1 MITLIIC
8 TRNRAGPLNSAL
20 QAIVNIDKPRHMEWD
35 MIIVDNGSTDDTQNI
50 INKYSNLLPIKSI
63 YENSAGLSNARN
75 RGVTEAQGDY
85 IVWTDDDTVPDQGW
99 LLAYENAFICH
110 PEAILFGGP
119 ILPIFVGKPP
129 KWFTTE
135 NYWVASSVAFR
146 NLGKT
151 EILLDSSSHKIPYG
165 ANYAVKTIEQKN
177 VLYSPELGVS
187 PNQKRLGEE
196 IVVFQKLLQQ
206 GHGYWIPAAKLK
218 HIIPPQRQTARYL
231 FKYYISAGETWAFL
245 STTTEN
251 NPMGQNLNKNT
262 LCIFKI
268 PLIVIYKS
276 IIHGSRIF
284 LSWTFSH
291 PDRWIYDIS
300 RFGFYFG
307 AAQYW
312 HKHGYTSYKT

>member
-1 MITLIIC
+1 MMITLIIC

-151 EILLDSSSHKIPYG
+151 EILLD
-165 ANYAVKTIEQKN
+165 
-177 VLYSPELGVS
+177 
-187 PNQKRLGEE
+187 
-196 IVVFQKLLQQ
+196 
-206 GHGYWIPAAKLK
+206 
-218 HIIPPQRQTARYL
+218 
-231 FKYYISAGETWAFL
+231 
-245 STTTEN
+245 
-251 NPMGQNLNKNT
+251 
-262 LCIFKI
+262 
-268 PLIVIYKS
+268 
-276 IIHGSRIF
+276 
-284 LSWTFSH
+284 
-291 PDRWIYDIS
+291 
-300 RFGFYFG
+300 
-307 AAQYW
+307 
-312 HKHGYTSYKT
+312 